1 MRATSCHEDPGALT
15 PLVSQVRFHALS
27 LVVFVG

>member
-1 MRATSCHEDPGALT
+1 MRATSCHEDPGAL
-15 PLVSQVRFHALS
+15 PPFVSQVRFHALS

>member
-1 MRATSCHEDPGALT
+1 MRATSCHEDPGA
-15 PLVSQVRFHALS
+15 PPPFVSQVRFHALS